1 MALWAA
7 VTTKLYEALLA
18 QKRLPKSEP
27 KPKPERGQLTKLTV
41 NQQSKPNQTRNAHT
55 ETLYSMYCSG
65 TRGRFW
71 FFFCVG
77 WGEREKFENKLQKNA
92 HYNLTIT
99 EQNKAN

>member
-1 MALWAA
+1 MHTQKHCI
-7 VTTKLYEALLA
+7 VCIVVVQEA
-18 QKRLPKSEP
+18 
-27 KPKPERGQLTKLTV
+27 GF
-41 NQQSKPNQTRNAHT
+41 
-55 ETLYSMYCSG
+55 G
-65 TRGRFW
+65 